1 MLGPFTAVRGS
12 IAAGG
17 EMAELAVS
25 VATDIDGCRE
35 HLDEDGYVVMRG
47 VVSPDR
53 LEQLNEALK
62 AEYEL
67 ARADGKLF
75 KGGGTLTGHLNC
87 FPGERARFV
96 YDDLESAGVVDLVK
110 ASRPDIVDKVRA
122 TMNFNL
128 PGSVAQH
135 YHSDDLYTEEFL
147 ICNVAVVDTTTVNG
161 ALDVLPGTHK
171 RFYKFWRYAL
181 ERKYLL
187 STRVPMERGDAILR
201 KSTLWHR
208 GMPNHSDAPRPMMA
222 ITFGERGAPDGDPF
236 AVNGGAAYFFP
247 NWYSTSKFG
256 ELRERVY
263 VKAPITYSTYRF
275 TRSLWGN
282 KGYSSW

>member
-1 MLGPFTAVRGS
+1 MIVGS
-12 IAAGG
+12 PQCAGASRR
-17 EMAELAVS
+17 EAKMAELAVS
-25 VATDIDGCRE
+25 IATDIDGCRE
-35 HLDEDGYVVMRG
+35 HLDEHGYVVMRG

-53 LEQLNEALK
+53 LERLNEALK
-62 AEYEL
+62 AEYER
-67 ARADGKLF
+67 ARADGTLF

-87 FPGERARFV
+87 FPGEQARFV

-110 ASRPDIVDKVRA
+110 ATRPDIVDKVRV
-122 TMNFNL
+122 TMNYNL

-181 ERKYLL
+181 ERKYQL
-187 STRVPMERGDAILR
+187 STRVEMARGDAILR
-201 KSTLWHR
+201 RSTLWHR
-208 GMPNHSDAPRPMMA
+208 GMPNRSDAPRPMMA
-222 ITFGERGAPDGDPF
+222 VTFGERGAPDGDPF
-236 AVNGGAAYFFP
+236 TVNGSAPYFFP
-247 NWYSTSKFG
+247 NWYSTG
-256 ELRERVY
+256 RLGQLRERLY
-263 VKAPITYSTYRF
+263 VKAPITYSAYRF

>member
-1 MLGPFTAVRGS
+1 M
-12 IAAGG
+12 
-17 EMAELAVS
+17 MAELATS
-25 VATDIDGCRE
+25 VATDIERCRE
-35 HLDEDGYVVMRG
+35 HLDEDGYVVIPG
-47 VVSPDR
+47 VVSPER
-53 LEQLNEALK
+53 LDQLGRELRM
-62 AEYEL
+62 EYEQ
-67 ARADGKLF
+67 ARSSGTLF

-87 FPGERARFV
+87 FPGARSRFV
-96 YDDLESAGVVDLVK
+96 YDELEAAGVVDLVK
-110 ASRPDIVDKVRA
+110 ATRPDIVDKVRA

-135 YHSDDLYTEEFL
+135 YHADDLYTEEFL
-147 ICNVAVVDTTTVNG
+147 ICNVAVVDTTEVNG

-181 ERKYLL
+181 ERKYRL
-187 STRVPMERGDAILR
+187 STRVPLRRGDAVLR

-208 GMPNHSDAPRPMMA
+208 GMPNRSSEPRPMMA
-222 ITFGERGAPDGDPF
+222 ITFGERWSHDGDDPF
-236 AVNGGAAYFFP
+236 AVNDGVAYFFP
-247 NWYSTSKFG
+247 NWYSTSRLG

-275 TRSLWGN
+275 VRSLYGN